1 MSIISG
7 FCDVSNPLFRLVSAL
22 LLYSE
27 IAHPQATTSEH
38 GHLELHGNGR
48 LLPRLLSFGL
58 GQVGDGRQNLLLVAL
73 KLFDSPENSRFI
85 RLVFAFAAA
94 CRKHLHLRRVRRHR
108 YLYHH
113 IVCIISALEYRANL
127 DRVFNS
133 SIVRVLLDYRCYFER
148 QVDVLA
154 YAIRH
159 DFEEAVGWNECY

>member
-1 MSIISG
+1 MSRLPCSLHINYLELLLFSYSVRVVARLR
-7 FCDVSNPLFRLVSAL
+7 DVPDPLLGLVSAL

-58 GQVGDGRQNLLLVAL
+58 RQVGDGRQNLLLVAL

-85 RLVFAFAAA
+85 RLVLALAAA

-113 IVCIISALEYRANL
+113 IVCIISALEYRANF
-127 DRVFNS
+127 D
-133 SIVRVLLDYRCYFER
+133 
-148 QVDVLA
+148 
-154 YAIRH
+154 
-159 DFEEAVGWNECY
+159 